1 MAQETLPSSS
11 SLIEQVRQMIDGS
24 RHKVMVAVNTEIVLL
39 YWNVGKYLNDCLLG
53 NVRAAYGKQV
63 VAELSQQLV
72 MEYGKG
78 WSEKHLWHCLRSAET
93 FSQDQILSAVRRQ
106 LNWTQLKTIQY
117 LKTDL
122 HRAFYLEMTANERW
136 SSRQLQDRINHAV

>member
-1 MAQETLPSSS
+1 
-11 SLIEQVRQMIDGS
+11 MIDGS

-53 NVRAAYGKQV
+53 NARAAYGKQV

-78 WSEKHLWHCLRSAET
+78 WSEKHLWHCLRGAET
-93 FSQDQILSAVRRQ
+93 FSEDQILSAVRRQ

-122 HRAFYLEMTANERW
+122 QRAFYLEMTANERW
-136 SSRQLQDRINHAV
+136 SSRQLQDRINSMLFERTSTSCHSRRGSGVRG